1 MSKFPQ
7 LNHTK
12 EEMIM
17 ILGGAFELF
26 VKAAPISV
34 MMRAIGENTFNS
46 HRIDETF
53 NQTAECQYT
62 RILHFRRSAC
72 DE

>member
-53 NQTAECQYT
+53 NQTT
-62 RILHFRRSAC
+62 
-72 DE
+72 

>member
-1 MSKFPQ
+1 
-7 LNHTK
+7 
-12 EEMIM
+12 MIM

-34 MMRAIGENTFNS
+34 MMRAIVENTFNS

-62 RILHFRRSAC
+62 RSLHFRR
-72 DE
+72 